1 MILLKREEDP
11 GETSVCYPVTRYGS
25 YLSKPKLETCKH
37 REYGLSEQRLTGG
50 HYIITSARLR
60 SPEPQLKN
68 SWRLSVDKSELKNIE
83 GPVIRHPCYFLRFT
97 FRSLI
102 RFTQ

>member
-1 MILLKREEDP
+1 MIFLKREEDP

-50 HYIITSARLR
+50 HYIITSAR
-60 SPEPQLKN
+60 
-68 SWRLSVDKSELKNIE
+68 
-83 GPVIRHPCYFLRFT
+83 
-97 FRSLI
+97 
-102 RFTQ
+102 